1 MKGAP
6 GRRMKGGGG
15 ITREDQARAA
25 ALKIRI
31 ELGDRAHQRLR
42 VRVAGTFHDVGRGS
56 ELDDFPEIHHGD
68 AIRDMF
74 HHGEIVRDKN
84 QGEMHLAAELGE

>member
-1 MKGAP
+1 MEGAP
-6 GRRMKGGGG
+6 GRRMEGRGR
-15 ITREDQARAA
+15 ITCEKQARAA
-25 ALKIRI
+25 ALKIRV
-31 ELGDRAHQRLR
+31 EVGDRADQRLR

-68 AIRDMF
+68 AIRDVF
-74 HHGEIVRDKN
+74 HHGKIVRDKN